1 MQSQSKSKFYSL
13 AEISASFKKG
23 DIKPSEVL
31 EYYLKQI
38 EEKDPHTQAFESKY
52 LDSALASGKSAD
64 LAMTSGN
71 LIGPFHGVPFV
82 LKDICE
88 LKGHVTTGGSKVFRN
103 RVSNTTAKTAKRLL
117 AAGGILLGKSKT
129 VEFAFG
135 GWGTNQKMGT
145 PKNPWDS
152 TDHRVCGGSS
162 AGSAAA
168 IAADMAICGIGTDT
182 GGSVRLPAAFC
193 GLTGLKVTKGLL
205 STDGILPLSHTLD
218 TPGPMARSL
227 LDMVIMLEVLIGTEG
242 WKIDKKIKGEKGYF
256 KNLIGNVSGLRI
268 GIINERDR
276 QECDFEVLDHYDKAL
291 RILEEQGAILDT
303 YNPPVEYSTISTKV
317 GNIIAVEA
325 YYHHGQ
331 LYEDMEKPM
340 DEDVRERVLKVRNF
354 SANDYLSLLEER
366 KDAERLFSRS
376 MTKFDAIVTPTIVNE
391 APLLCDVDQAVS
403 PGYFTRPF
411 NYAGMC
417 ALSLPIGLSKN
428 GLPLSFQIAGRP
440 NNEGMTLQVGAA
452 IERGISSIF

>member
-13 AEISASFKKG
+13 AEISTSFKKRE
-23 DIKPSEVL
+23 IKPSEIL

-38 EEKDPHTQAFESKY
+38 EEKDPQTQAFQSKY
-52 LDSALASGKSAD
+52 LGSALSSGKSAD

-88 LKGHVTTGGSKVFRN
+88 LKGHVTTGGSKVFRD
-103 RVSNTTAKTAKRLL
+103 RVSNTTATVAKRLL

-145 PKNPWDS
+145 PKNPWDA
-152 TDHRVCGGSS
+152 TGHRVCGGSS

-168 IAADMAICGIGTDT
+168 LASDMAICGVGTDT

-205 STDGILPLSHTLD
+205 PTDGILPLSHTLD

-242 WKIDKKIKGEKGYF
+242 WKIEKKIKEEKGYF

-268 GIINERDR
+268 GVINERDR
-276 QECDFEVLDHYDKAL
+276 QECNFEVLDYYDKAL
-291 RILEEQGAILDT
+291 KILEKQGAILET
-303 YNPPVEYSTISTKV
+303 YNPPVEYSNISTKV

-331 LYEDMEKPM
+331 LYEDMNKPM

-354 SANDYLSLLEER
+354 PANDYLSLLAER
-366 KDAERLFSRS
+366 KDAERLFLVS
-376 MTKFDAIVTPTIVNE
+376 MNRFDVLVTPTIVNE
-391 APLLCDVDQAVS
+391 APLLSNVDQAVS

-417 ALSLPIGLSKN
+417 ALSLPMGLSKN

-440 NNEGMTLQVGAA
+440 NDEAITLRVGAA
-452 IERGISSIF
+452 IERELASIF

>member
-1 MQSQSKSKFYSL
+1 MQSQSKNKFYSL
-13 AEISASFKKG
+13 SDISASFKKG
-23 DIKPSEVL
+23 EIKPSEIL

-38 EEKDPHTQAFESKY
+38 EEKDSSVQAFQSKY

-64 LAMTSGN
+64 LAMASGN
-71 LIGPFHGVPFV
+71 LVGPFHGVPFV

-88 LKGHVTTGGSKVFRN
+88 LKGHVTTGGSKAFRD
-103 RVSNTTAKTAKRLL
+103 RVSNTTATVAKRLL
-117 AAGGILLGKSKT
+117 AAGGVLLGKSKT

-145 PKNPWDS
+145 PKNPWDG

-168 IAADMAICGIGTDT
+168 LASDMAICAVGTDT

-242 WKIDKKIKGEKGYF
+242 WKIDKKIKEEKGYF

-268 GIINERDR
+268 GVINERDR
-276 QECDFEVLDHYDKAL
+276 QQCNFEVLNYYDEAL
-291 RILEEQGAILDT
+291 KTLEQQGAILET
-303 YNPPVEYSTISTKV
+303 YNPPVEYSNISEKV

-331 LYEDMEKPM
+331 LYEDMEQPM
-340 DEDVRERVLKVRNF
+340 DDDVRERVLRVRDF
-354 SANDYLSLLEER
+354 PANEYLGLLQER
-366 KDAERLFSRS
+366 KVAERIFLVS
-376 MTKFDAIVTPTIVNE
+376 MNRFDVLVTPTIVNE
-391 APLLCDVDQAVS
+391 APLLSDVDQAVS

-417 ALSLPIGLSKN
+417 ALSLPMGLSKN

-440 NNEGMTLQVGAA
+440 NDEAITFRVGAA
-452 IERGISSIF
+452 IERELASIF